1 MDLYAHGGHTFWA
14 AAHEISDNGTA
25 SVGGDVAGDNWDVS
39 EIAYDKRDLSYAE
52 SVAPES
58 SAPLHNRIRDG

>member
-1 MDLYAHGGHTFWA
+1 MDLYAHGGHTFGLRRTKFPITGWPQLV
-14 AAHEISDNGTA
+14 ETWLGTI
-25 SVGGDVAGDNWDVS
+25 GMFS

-58 SAPLHNRIRDG
+58 RAPLHNRFREG